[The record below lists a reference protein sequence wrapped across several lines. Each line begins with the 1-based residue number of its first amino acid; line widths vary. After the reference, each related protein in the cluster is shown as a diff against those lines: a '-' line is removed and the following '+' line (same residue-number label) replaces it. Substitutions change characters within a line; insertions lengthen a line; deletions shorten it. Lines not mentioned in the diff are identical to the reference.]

1 MTNTTTIQN
10 GYKET
15 ELGIFPQDWKS
26 VKLGEILQ
34 EVDLRYKKIQ
44 SSSEIPVLSITR
56 YNGLVL
62 QSEKFKKR
70 VAGRNIDNY
79 KVVKKNQIVYGFPMD
94 EGVIYALRN
103 LDIGIVSPVYNVW
116 EVIVDDIDIEY
127 LDQFLRTPLM
137 ISTYKRYL
145 SSTVERRRI
154 VSKKD
159 FKNISIPLPP
169 LPEQRAIAYV
179 LRTVQEAK
187 EKTEKVIEAARELK
201 KSLMHHLFTYGPVPF
216 HDADKVKLKETEVGK
231 VPEEWEVNKFSNLA
245 RFRTKPKEINVNKF
259 DEVSFIPMSL
269 IPEGTI
275 YCDVY
280 EIRNKNDVKSGVYFQ
295 EGDLLLAKITP
306 CLENGKQGI
315 VRGVPGKWGIATT
328 EVFPIVGQEIINEFI
343 AYYFLK
349 TNIRKK
355 LAGLMQGTTGRQR
368 LPKDGLINFLIPVPS
383 INVQEK
389 IVSLLFKIDNEIE
402 VELKNKRVL
411 EELFNSLLNNLMT
424 AKIRV
429 NKINIPEQTSEVA

>member
-1 MTNTTTIQN
+1 MINNTKTIQN

-34 EVDLRYKKIQ
+34 EVDLRYKRIQ

-56 YNGLVL
+56 YDGLVL

-103 LDIGIVSPVYNVW
+103 FDIGIVSPVYNVW
-116 EVIVDDIDIEY
+116 EVIFDDIDIEY

-169 LPEQRAIAYV
+169 LSEQRAIAYV

-216 HDADKVKLKETEVGK
+216 HDADKVKLKETEVGM
-231 VPEEWEVNKFSNLA
+231 VPEEWEIVEIKEVVDIRREGVDPNKYDNLLYVGLEHIDSGEIELNRHDYSSKVRSQKSKFYPNDILYGKLRPYLDKA
-245 RFRTKPKEINVNKF
+245 VLTK
-259 DEVSFIPMSL
+259 
-269 IPEGTI
+269 
-275 YCDVY
+275 
-280 EIRNKNDVKSGVYFQ
+280 Q
-295 EGDLLLAKITP
+295 EGICSTDILVFKTDHQVL
-306 CLENGKQGI
+306 
-315 VRGVPGKWGIATT
+315 VPK
-328 EVFPIVGQEIINEFI
+328 FF
-343 AYYFLK
+343 AYYLHTKQFINYANS
-349 TNIRKK
+349 TTTGVHHPRTSWAAIRKYYVP
-355 LAGLMQGTTGRQR
+355 
-368 LPKDGLINFLIPVPS
+368 LPKLDIQLEVADILDSLDRIIRSEQNHLNMNDSLFQSFLHY
-383 INVQEK
+383 
-389 IVSLLFKIDNEIE
+389 
-402 VELKNKRVL
+402 
-411 EELFNSLLNNLMT
+411 LMT

-429 NKINIPEQTSEVA
+429 NNINFPEQSAEVA